1 MTDIERLIDQF
12 LAYIDVERGLAKAT
26 VRAYDSDLRKY
37 NGWLATQG
45 IQDLNAVTT
54 QDVERYIAFL
64 DDSGESARS
73 KARRLASIHAFHRFA
88 LNEHVVSNDVAAQVK
103 APKGATTLP
112 DVLTVDEV
120 ASLLDAIPVSQNRP
134 QSEGMADMPDDPA
147 MLRDKALLE
156 FMYATGAR
164 VSEACGANLDDVDL
178 ESNVARLMGKGS
190 KQRLVPVG
198 SYACERSQDTSKRT
212 ASARVEGER
221 AHRTTRVVPQQARQT
236 TVKAIGVG
244 DHPCGRGTRAYRQAP
259 ASAHIA
265 PFLRHASDPRRGR
278 RAHRAGTAGSRER
291 HHHADLHA
299 CKPGEPHR
307 DISDLA
313 SKGKIA

>member
-198 SYACERSQDTSKRT
+198 SYAC
-212 ASARVEGER
+212 
-221 AHRTTRVVPQQARQT
+221 
-236 TVKAIGVG
+236 
-244 DHPCGRGTRAYRQAP
+244 GRGTRAYRQAP

>member
-1 MTDIERLIDQF
+1 MWYPMTLRHRSRLP
-12 LAYIDVERGLAKAT
+12 
-26 VRAYDSDLRKY
+26 
-37 NGWLATQG
+37 
-45 IQDLNAVTT
+45 
-54 QDVERYIAFL
+54 
-64 DDSGESARS
+64 
-73 KARRLASIHAFHRFA
+73 KARRRCLTCSLWTRWPVCWTRSPSRRIG
-88 LNEHVVSNDVAAQVK
+88 LNPKAWRTCPTIPRCCATRRCWNSCTPPEPACRKRAAR
-103 APKGATTLP
+103 
-112 DVLTVDEV
+112 
-120 ASLLDAIPVSQNRP
+120 I
-134 QSEGMADMPDDPA
+134 
-147 MLRDKALLE
+147 
-156 FMYATGAR
+156 
-164 VSEACGANLDDVDL
+164 
-178 ESNVARLMGKGS
+178 
-190 KQRLVPVG
+190 
-198 SYACERSQDTSKRT
+198 
-212 ASARVEGER
+212 EGER